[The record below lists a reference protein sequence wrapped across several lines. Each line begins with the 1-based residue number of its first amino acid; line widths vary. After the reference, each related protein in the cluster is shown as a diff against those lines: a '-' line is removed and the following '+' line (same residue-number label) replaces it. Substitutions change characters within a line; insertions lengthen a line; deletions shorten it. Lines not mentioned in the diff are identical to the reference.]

1 MTGGKR
7 VKKKHGKKSR
17 AGKRIVAGKRLIL
30 PIAAALLLVAAGIAV
45 WVIVSRHT
53 VRTVSVDGNT
63 RYTDEEITD
72 MVVNNLFTGNTLYLS
87 RYYKDRPITD
97 VPFIERMDVIV
108 TAPDAVRINVYE
120 KALAGYIEYL
130 GQYMYFD
137 REGIVVEA
145 SKERFEGV
153 PQVLGLDFG
162 YVVLYERLPVEN
174 EEVFNHVLS
183 ITKQLEK
190 YELSADRIFFDA
202 NYRTYLYFG
211 AVEAELGDSSYID
224 EKLEQLVHILP
235 DLEGKRGILR
245 MKDYTPQSRG
255 ITFEER
261 AQ

>member
-1 MTGGKR
+1 MAGGKR
-7 VKKKHGKKSR
+7 HERKRGGKHR
-17 AGKRIVAGKRLIL
+17 AGKRIAAGRRLIVPL
-30 PIAAALLLVAAGIAV
+30 AAVLILVIAGIALAV
-45 WVIVSRHT
+45 FLGRHT
-53 VRTVSVDGNT
+53 VRTVQVDGNT
-63 RYTDEEITD
+63 RYTDDEITD
-72 MVVNNLFTGNTLYLS
+72 MVVNSLLTRNTLYLS
-87 RYYKDRPITD
+87 HYYRDRSVTD
-97 VPFIERMDVIV
+97 VPFIERMDVTV
-108 TAPDAVRINVYE
+108 TAPDAIRINVYE

-137 REGIVVEA
+137 REGIIVEA
-145 SKERFEGV
+145 SRERFEGV

-174 EEVFNHVLS
+174 EDVFNLVLG

-190 YELSADRIFFDA
+190 YALSADRIFFDA

-235 DLEGKRGILR
+235 DLEGKHGILR